1 MAPRPGYGA
10 DMVFEVGEPR
20 LLGSENPRLTF
31 GEEQKPEGAWAGRR
45 LMFLDGAPAYEL
57 SFPCGTC
64 QFLFRR
70 MEGSN
75 DTLPVEELRER
86 LAVGLEELD
95 EHVVTSFG
103 QLLERGTYLP
113 LLLTVQPR
121 LVAPAQ
127 PGDYFAEEQLSTWGV
142 DSFWG
147 LPEYPR
153 TAYYRTFET
162 NVSGEGHLYEFLV
175 PMLPPA
181 WDDRTRVADYVERLA
196 DSSASTAVAVTTL
209 DICAPA
215 VAPAGS
221 DWHEHWGL
229 THFLLDGHHKVHAAA
244 AAERPVRLLS
254 LLSVESSLA
263 APEQVARLATLRRQP
278 RKARKQAAS
287 RK

>member
-1 MAPRPGYGA
+1 MAPRPGYGT
-10 DMVFEVGEPR
+10 DMVFTVGEPR
-20 LLGSENPRLTF
+20 LLWQREPSVDVWRGVE
-31 GEEQKPEGAWAGRR
+31 AGRR
-45 LMFLDGAPAYEL
+45 LGRKARLVFLDGAPAYEL

-86 LAVGLEELD
+86 LAVGLEEID

-162 NVSGEGHLYEFLV
+162 NVSGDGHLYEFLV

-181 WDDRTRVADYVERLA
+181 WDDRTRVADYGERLA

-215 VAPAGS
+215 GS

-229 THFLLDGHHKVHAAA
+229 THFLLDGHHKMHAAA
-244 AAERPVRLLS
+244 ETERPVRLLS

-278 RKARKQAAS
+278 RHARKQAAS
-287 RK
+287 RR